1 MTKWIPLLFFSCSA
15 FASDLECRTSAEMG
29 TPFQICVY
37 AEKEKTFE
45 VQTDLSRAFAM
56 LRKIDSWM
64 SEWRPSTELSQVNAA
79 SGAQAVKVSKELYE
93 IIDYSL
99 QVSKDTHGAFD
110 PTFNA
115 LWGLYNFKKGHE
127 REPTDD
133 ELKERLSLIDYSQVE
148 LNKANQ
154 SVFLKKP
161 GMKLGLGGIGQG
173 YGADKIVEYLKSRG
187 YKAGFVDGSGDT
199 YFFGK
204 KPVSSSGGKDSDEL
218 WRVAIRDPFHKE
230 KNLLTVYGT
239 DFAVTTSGD
248 DEKFFMKDGRRVHHI
263 IDPKTG
269 LPSEK
274 SRQVTV
280 IAKNATEADAFD
292 TSFFVLGLEESKKL
306 ARKRD
311 LAFVF
316 VTPDGK
322 TTVSENLKLSKTK
335 WGDVFTW
342 RND

>member
-1 MTKWIPLLFFSCSA
+1 MKLFFLLILSSSA
-15 FASDLECRTSAEMG
+15 WASDLQCKTATEMG

-37 AEKEKTFE
+37 SEKDKSFE
-45 VQTDLSRAFAM
+45 VQTDLSKAFSL

-64 SEWRPSTELSQVNAA
+64 SEWRPSTELSKINLAA
-79 SGAQAVKVSKELYE
+79 GAQSVKVSKELFD

-99 QVSKDTHGAFD
+99 QVSKDTRGAFD

-127 REPTDD
+127 REPTDE

-148 LNKANQ
+148 LNKTNQ
-154 SVFLKKP
+154 TVQLKKP

-173 YGADKIVEYLKSRG
+173 YGVDRIVEFLKSRG
-187 YKAGFVDGSGDT
+187 YKSGFVDGSGDT
-199 YFFGK
+199 SFFGK
-204 KPVSSSGGKDSDEL
+204 KPDSEL
-218 WRVAIRDPFHKE
+218 WKVSVRNPLNKE
-230 KNLLTVYGT
+230 KNLLTIYGT

-269 LPSEK
+269 RPCEN

-292 TSFFVLGLEESKKL
+292 TSFFVLGLEETKKI
-306 ARKRD
+306 ARKRG
-311 LAFVF
+311 LGFVF

-322 TTVSENLKLSKTK
+322 TTVSENLKVSKTK
-335 WGDVFTW
+335 WGDVFIW
-342 RND
+342 HND